1 MASRIVTCKSTKQQR
16 DIYSESLTTTLTK
29 TALASKHNIS
39 PRTLGRI
46 IHNQAVLVNN
56 KQNVSVK
63 QAEDVT
69 QVQIKQLAD
78 TVLTLNN
85 KLEALSNEFKQYKQT
100 VEANYRNINSSTTD
114 AINSALQK
122 MDIRLR
128 KQSYPKGTH
137 GYGNTD
143 FKVSLLYKDREIS
156 YDLCSI

>member
-1 MASRIVTCKSTKQQR
+1 MTDRIVTCKSLKQQR

-46 IHNQAVLVNN
+46 IHNQAALVDN
-56 KQNVSVK
+56 KQGVSVI
-63 QAEDVT
+63 QAENAT

-100 VEANYRNINSSTTD
+100 VEANCRNANSTVTD

-128 KQSYPKGTH
+128 KQSYQKGTY
-137 GYGNTD
+137 GYGSTD
-143 FKVSLLYKDREIS
+143 FKVSLLYKGTEIS
-156 YDLCSI
+156 YDLCST

>member
-1 MASRIVTCKSTKQQR
+1 MTGRIVICKSPKQQL

-46 IHNQAVLVNN
+46 IHNQAALIDN
-56 KQNVSVK
+56 KQDVSVK
-63 QAEDVT
+63 QAEDTT

-78 TVLTLNN
+78 TVLTLSN

-100 VEANYRNINSSTTD
+100 VEDNCRNTNNSIAAAIST
-114 AINSALQK
+114 ALQK

-128 KQSYPKGTH
+128 KQSYQKGTY
-137 GYGNTD
+137 GYSSTD
-143 FKVSLLYKDREIS
+143 FKVSLLYKGKEIS
-156 YDLCSI
+156 YDLCGT

>member
-1 MASRIVTCKSTKQQR
+1 MTNRIVTCKSLKQQQ

-46 IHNQAVLVNN
+46 IHNQAALVDN
-56 KQNVSVK
+56 KQGVSIK
-63 QAEDVT
+63 QAENAT

-78 TVLTLNN
+78 TVLTLSN
-85 KLEALSNEFKQYKQT
+85 KLEVLSNEFKQYKQT
-100 VEANYRNINSSTTD
+100 VEDNCRNANNSI
-114 AINSALQK
+114 ANAVNSALQE

-137 GYGNTD
+137 GYGSTD
-143 FKVSLLYKDREIS
+143 FKVSLLYKGKEIS
-156 YDLCSI
+156 YDLCST